1 MVPLGQL
8 RGLPLPLLPEG
19 PKPGE
24 AGHTFV
30 GMVLAAVVLC
40 PLQTGCPAAW
50 RAKRQ
55 ARQETRQ
62 QRMPP
67 KGATVT
73 QKENG
78 RGSLPLPLYFLP
90 SWEDPRPA
98 VRCRRPDAGEERP
111 GVVREI
117 PPVPA
122 FR

>member
-1 MVPLGQL
+1 MPLGQF
-8 RGLPLPLLPEG
+8 RGLPLPLLPGG

-24 AGHTFV
+24 AGHAFA
-30 GMVLAAVVLC
+30 GMVRSRSASRALPPGGQNASPAGSAVAENAARGSDRD
-40 PLQTGCPAAW
+40 TEG
-50 RAKRQ
+50 
-55 ARQETRQ
+55 
-62 QRMPP
+62 
-67 KGATVT
+67 
-73 QKENG
+73 NG
-78 RGSLPLPLYFLP
+78 RGRLPLPLYFLP